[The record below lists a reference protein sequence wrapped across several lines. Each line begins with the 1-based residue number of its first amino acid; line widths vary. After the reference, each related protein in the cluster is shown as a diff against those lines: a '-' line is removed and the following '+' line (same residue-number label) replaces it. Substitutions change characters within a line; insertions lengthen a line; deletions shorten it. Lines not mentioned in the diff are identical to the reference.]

1 MKKRLTKR
9 QKQMMANEIKA
20 ISYYAISRVLK
31 IISLVAVII
40 FGLWMLVDMDH
51 SSISTVSFMTVLV
64 GCILVACVSNQ
75 LSHWLSVY
83 LFNHGVIRKDKVTKS
98 FTDYIYKECD

>member
-1 MKKRLTKR
+1 MTKK
-9 QKQMMANEIKA
+9 QKQMIANEIKA
-20 ISYYAISRVLK
+20 ISYYAISRILK

-40 FGLWMLVDMDH
+40 FGLWTLVDMDH
-51 SSISTVSFMTVLV
+51 SSISTMSFMAILV
-64 GCILVACVSNQ
+64 GCILIACVANQ

-83 LFNHGVIRKDKVTKS
+83 LFNHGVIRRDKVTKS

>member
-1 MKKRLTKR
+1 MKKRLTKK
-9 QKQMMANEIKA
+9 QKQLMVNEIKA
-20 ISYYAISRVLK
+20 VSYYAISRILK
-31 IISLVAVII
+31 IISLLAVII
-40 FGLWMLVDMDH
+40 FGLWTLVDMDH
-51 SSISTVSFMTVLV
+51 SSISTMSFMAILV
-64 GCILVACVSNQ
+64 GCILIACVANQ